1 MRPVG
6 NVRKPRSFGSRCCA
20 KDFSRASSFKATL
33 DKVKPA
39 GRVKPAGYNVLRHA
53 VAESWTGKSY
63 KSMFALPDLAAAG
76 AFIHARSVT
85 SGKGRKSTLHLK
97 RPECVES

>member
-1 MRPVG
+1 
-6 NVRKPRSFGSRCCA
+6 
-20 KDFSRASSFKATL
+20 
-33 DKVKPA
+33 
-39 GRVKPAGYNVLRHA
+39 

-85 SGKGRKSTLHLK
+85 PGKSRKLTLHLK